1 MSRLWH
7 SQAHMPSVRES
18 ELVIERGEGAYVWD
32 EVGNRYLDVP
42 ASLWYCNV
50 GHGRHEIADAVHA
63 QLRQLSAYHSFQ
75 QFATRPAI
83 ELAERL
89 VALSPVE
96 DGRVFLGSGGGDAVE
111 VAGKLSRRYWAVMG
125 RASKRT
131 IITREKSYHGLHG
144 IGTSIAGMG
153 FNREGYGPLVE
164 ETLRVD
170 TLSAQALEDAIVAA
184 GPDSV
189 AAFFCEPIVGGG
201 GIIFPP
207 EGYLAE
213 VAAVCRKFDVLF
225 VADEVITG
233 FGRAGAMFASER
245 FGIAPDMLLFAK
257 GVTSGYLPVGGVI
270 VSGRVAEPFWRD
282 GSELVFHHGLTYSGH
297 STACVAAL
305 KNLDILEGEGLV
317 DRVRALEPAVRA
329 GFAVLGG
336 HPLVVEVRTGEGLL
350 VGVQLVDTAAAEQ
363 VAAYCLANGVIIR
376 LLLDATL
383 QVSPP
388 FVIELGEIDLVA
400 ATIRAGL
407 DLLVEEREHGP
418 VTQTA

>member
-7 SQAHMPSVRES
+7 SQAHMPSVREN
-18 ELVIERGEGAYVWD
+18 ELVIERGEGAYIWD
-32 EVGNRYLDVP
+32 EAGNRYLDVP

-50 GHGRHEIADAVHA
+50 GHGRREIADAVYA
-63 QLRQLSAYHSFQ
+63 QLRRLPAYHSFQ
-75 QFATRPAI
+75 EFATRPAI

-89 VALSPVE
+89 AALSPVE

-111 VAGKLSRRYWAVMG
+111 VAGKLARRYWAVMG

-153 FNREGYGPLVE
+153 FNREGYGTLVE
-164 ETLRVD
+164 QTMRVD
-170 TLSAQALEDAIVAA
+170 TLSARALEDAIVAA
-184 GPDSV
+184 GPDNV
-189 AAFFCEPIVGGG
+189 AAFFCEPVVGGG

-213 VAAVCRKFDVLF
+213 AAAVCRAFDVLF

-245 FGIAPDMLLFAK
+245 FGIVPDMLLFAK

-270 VSGRVAEPFWRD
+270 VGPRVAEPFWRD
-282 GSELVFHHGLTYSGH
+282 GSDLVFHHGLTYSGH
-297 STACVAAL
+297 SAACAAAL
-305 KNLDILEGEGLV
+305 KNLDILESEGLV
-317 DRVRALEPAVRA
+317 DRVRGLEPAVTA
-329 GFAVLGG
+329 AFAELAD
-336 HPLVVEVRTGEGLL
+336 HPLVVDVRTGAGLL
-350 VGVQLVDTAAAEQ
+350 AGVQLVDTD
-363 VAAYCLANGVIIR
+363 VAQTVASHCLAHGVIMR

-388 FVIELGEIDLVA
+388 FVIEPVEIDLIA

-407 DLLVEEREHGP
+407 DLVLAEREHGP